1 MDEGVLRVGLLVN
14 PVAGMGGSVGLKGTD
29 GDMAERARV
38 LGAQPVTPDRTRD
51 FLKHL
56 KSSQPLLWLAGPGE
70 MGENWLRESG
80 RECHVVGETAA
91 RTSAG
96 DTRRIAAEMQR
107 QGIDLLVFVGGD
119 GTARDVCDAVG
130 TGPVVIGVP
139 AGVKVYSAV
148 FAFSARAAARLLEA
162 FAHGAET
169 GEEEVLDIDE
179 EAFREGRLDA
189 RLYGALRV
197 PEVGG
202 DLQGGK
208 EASDSGVSG
217 QAAKLEVGEYVAGL
231 MEQDVLY
238 LLGPGTTVRAV
249 AEAVGVDKSLLG
261 VDALCNGELVGR
273 DLGERELLDLLGR
286 HERAC
291 IVVTPL
297 GGNGFVFGRG
307 NRQFTPAVIRRVGID
322 HIMIVA
328 IASKL
333 RGIDSLHVDTGDE
346 ALDQALARYVE
357 VIIGLQR
364 VRMMRISI

>member
-1 MDEGVLRVGLLVN
+1 MGADQLRVGLLVN

-29 GDMAERARV
+29 GVMAERARA
-38 LGAQPVTPDRTRD
+38 LGAQPVTPDRSRD
-51 FLKHL
+51 FLAHIPPTL
-56 KSSQPLLWLAGPGE
+56 PVRWLAGPAE
-70 MGENWLRESG
+70 MGERWLRDAG
-80 RECHVVGETAA
+80 LQCQVVGETAA
-91 RTSAG
+91 NTDAG
-96 DTRRIAAEMQR
+96 DTRRIATEMLR

-130 TGPVVIGVP
+130 TGPAVIGVP

-148 FAFSARAAARLLEA
+148 FAVSARAAARLLEA
-162 FAHGAET
+162 FFHGAET

-189 RLYGALRV
+189 RLYGAMRV
-197 PEVGG
+197 PEVAG

-217 QAAKLEVGEYVAGL
+217 QAAKREVGEYVAGL
-231 MEQDVLY
+231 LQQDVLY

-249 AEAVGVDKSLLG
+249 ADAVSVEKSLLG
-261 VDALCNGELVGR
+261 VDALRNGELVGR
-273 DLGERELLDLLGR
+273 DLSERQLLDLL
-286 HERAC
+286 ERYQVAR

-307 NRQFTPAVIRRVGID
+307 NRQFTPAVIRKVGID
-322 HIMIVA
+322 NVIIVA

-333 RGIDSLHVDTGDE
+333 RGIGSLHVDTGDE
-346 ALDQALARYVE
+346 SLDEALAGYVE
-357 VIIGLQR
+357 VVIGWQR
-364 VRMMRISI
+364 ARMMRISV